1 MSSMKRAKVTSGA
14 SSHTSDLQ
22 ISLARDLLS
31 VPAST
36 VTSEAAFSAGGRV
49 VSEKRAAL
57 SPNTIEALVYLK
69 DWSLAD
75 QRKQEIAREE
85 EDVEELMN
93 IKTARPDWMAGD
105 ENGSEPQAVD
115 FIGDEFE
122 GPTNLAELGAHSGFS
137 MPIHF
142 KASIRAFVS
151 ANFDDRLFTVFYFW
165 VGEDETYWRQKK
177 GDEYFAWPCDSADVL
192 SQLTESP
199 VNAMVGPRSWFGG
212 LFSRAG
218 LRRGSEKFRDYPF
231 SPLQEQRLQKLKDR
245 LQVLFNETNP
255 DHQEALREL
264 WHMAFPDVALTGL
277 ISDQWKDMGW
287 QGANPSTDFR
297 GCGFVSLENLL
308 FFARNY
314 PDSFHRL
321 LFKLGGERATWEY
334 PFAVAGINISFM
346 LIQMLD
352 LLSAKPKSIPGINFV
367 KLLGENEKAFDILYC
382 VAFELMDAQ
391 WLAMEASYM
400 EFNEVLQV
408 TRMQLERELALEDL
422 RRIVDLPAYNLLYH

>member
-1 MSSMKRAKVTSGA
+1 
-14 SSHTSDLQ
+14 
-22 ISLARDLLS
+22 
-31 VPAST
+31 
-36 VTSEAAFSAGGRV
+36 
-49 VSEKRAAL
+49 
-57 SPNTIEALVYLK
+57 
-69 DWSLAD
+69 
-75 QRKQEIAREE
+75 
-85 EDVEELMN
+85 
-93 IKTARPDWMAGD
+93 
-105 ENGSEPQAVD
+105 
-115 FIGDEFE
+115 
-122 GPTNLAELGAHSGFS
+122 
-137 MPIHF
+137 
-142 KASIRAFVS
+142 
-151 ANFDDRLFTVFYFW
+151 
-165 VGEDETYWRQKK
+165 
-177 GDEYFAWPCDSADVL
+177 
-192 SQLTESP
+192 
-199 VNAMVGPRSWFGG
+199 MVGPRSWFGG

-218 LRRGSEKFRDYPF
+218 LRRGSEKFCDYPF

-245 LQVLFNETNP
+245 LQVPFNETNL